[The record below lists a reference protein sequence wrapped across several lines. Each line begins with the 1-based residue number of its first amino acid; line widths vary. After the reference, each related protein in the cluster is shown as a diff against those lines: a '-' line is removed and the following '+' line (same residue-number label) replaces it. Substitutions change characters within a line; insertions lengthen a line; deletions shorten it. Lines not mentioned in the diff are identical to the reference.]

1 MRIFKKRVAILLAA
15 LLVLSAFSMVAFAD
29 DGQAVVVATQDEAT
43 PDQATG
49 DETTPDESQPAT
61 EATEAT
67 QPATE
72 ATQPATEAT
81 QDETQPATEATEPT
95 TVAPVTVAPV
105 ANVWTVAGNIPAL
118 GGNWD
123 PANTANAL
131 TEGEDGI
138 FSISWDN
145 VAAGEYEFKVTNGT
159 WDEAYGLDG
168 ENFYVNVTADS
179 DLKITFNAETKEI
192 TVSGTNV
199 TTERPAVQVV
209 AGYYVTG
216 SAGLCGTDW
225 ANKADPAT
233 LMFKGEDGNFYKDFT
248 NVNAGTY
255 NFKVIYVDENGKVTW
270 HPGDMGNDSTVTV
283 EKDGSLVRVSFTP
296 VVEPTVE
303 SATGQEA
310 AVGTVY
316 ADPTQAPEIKPY
328 VEPTTEPTTATEA
341 TQPATSA
348 TQPTTSAT
356 QPTTAAKVAL
366 NKTSVSL
373 KAGKTATIK
382 VTGTTAKATFKS
394 NKTSVAKVSS
404 KGKVTA
410 LKKGTATVTVKV
422 AGKTL
427 KCKVKVTT
435 SPKIKIGKKKFSA
448 KKTYTVKKGKT
459 LKIKVTGKA
468 KAIKNKFKVNKKK
481 GLKVSGAKTVKI
493 KAKKKGTYKVT
504 LTVNKSMPFVI
515 KVKVK

>member
-29 DGQAVVVATQDEAT
+29 DSQPVVVATQDEAT

-61 EATEAT
+61 EASE
-67 QPATE
+67 ATE
-72 ATQPATEAT
+72 ATQPATET
-81 QDETQPATEATEPT
+81 TPDETQPATEATEPT
-95 TVAPVTVAPV
+95 TDAPV

-118 GGNWD
+118 GGDWN

-131 TEGEDGI
+131 TKGEDGI
-138 FSISWDN
+138 YSISWDN

-199 TTERPAVQVV
+199 TTERPAVKVV

-248 NVNAGTY
+248 NVAAGTY
-255 NFKVIYVDENGKVTW
+255 NFKVIYVDANGKVTW
-270 HPGDMGNDSTVTV
+270 HPGGMGNDSEVTV

-296 VVEPTVE
+296 VVAPDVE
-303 SATGQEA
+303 GADGQEA

-328 VEPTTEPTTATEA
+328 VEPTTEPTTQVTEP

-348 TQPTTSAT
+348 TQPTTAA
-356 QPTTAAKVAL
+356 PAAKVAL

-394 NKTSVAKVSS
+394 SKTSVAKVSS

>member
-29 DGQAVVVATQDEAT
+29 DGQPVVVATQDEAT
-43 PDQATG
+43 PDQASS

-61 EATEAT
+61 EASE
-67 QPATE
+67 ATE
-72 ATQPATEAT
+72 ATQPATET
-81 QDETQPATEATEPT
+81 TPDETQPATEATEPT
-95 TVAPVTVAPV
+95 TDAPV

-118 GGNWD
+118 GGDWD

-131 TEGEDGI
+131 TEGENGI

-159 WDEAYGLDG
+159 WDEAYGLNG

-216 SAGLCGTDW
+216 SAGLCGADW

-248 NVNAGTY
+248 NVAAGTY

-270 HPGDMGNDSTVTV
+270 HPGGMGNDSEVTV

-296 VVEPTVE
+296 VAAPDVEG
-303 SATGQEA
+303 ADGQEA

-348 TQPTTSAT
+348 TQPTTAA
-356 QPTTAAKVAL
+356 PAAKVAL

-394 NKTSVAKVSS
+394 SKTSVAKVT
-404 KGKVTA
+404 KNGKVTG

-459 LKIKVTGKA
+459 LKVKVTGKA

-481 GLKVSGAKTVKI
+481 GLKVSGATTVKI

-504 LTVNKSMPFVI
+504 LTVNKSKKFVI

>member
-29 DGQAVVVATQDEAT
+29 DGQSVVVATQDEAT
-43 PDQATG
+43 PDQATD
-49 DETTPDESQPAT
+49 DETTPDES
-61 EATEAT
+61 

-81 QDETQPATEATEPT
+81 QDEPATEATEPT
-95 TVAPVTVAPV
+95 TDAPV

-118 GGNWD
+118 GGDWD

-131 TEGEDGI
+131 TEGENGI

-159 WDEAYGLDG
+159 WDEAYGLNG

-199 TTERPAVQVV
+199 TTERPVVEVV

-248 NVNAGTY
+248 NVAAGTY
-255 NFKVIYVDENGKVTW
+255 NFKVIYVDANGKVTW
-270 HPGDMGNDSTVTV
+270 HPGGMGNDSEVTV
-283 EKDGSLVRVSFTP
+283 ETDGSLVRVSFTQ
-296 VVEPTVE
+296 VVEDPTIE
-303 SATGQEA
+303 GADGQEA
-310 AVGTVY
+310 AVATVY
-316 ADPTQAPEIKPY
+316 ADPSQAPEIKPY
-328 VEPTTEPTTATEA
+328 VEPTTEPTTQATEA

-348 TQPTTSAT
+348 TQPTTAA
-356 QPTTAAKVAL
+356 PAAKVAL

-394 NKTSVAKVSS
+394 SKTSVAKVSS

-410 LKKGTATVTVKV
+410 LKKGTATITVKV

-435 SPKIKIGKKKFSA
+435 SPKIKVAGKKFSA

-459 LKIKVTGKA
+459 LKVKVTGKA

-504 LTVNKSMPFVI
+504 LTVNKSKPFVI